1 MNFNG
6 WSFQNQPQQSTPLRC
21 VQQVEGE
28 LGIKTYPLRPG
39 ESVIAIDTTAEDIM
53 WIKVCNASGLPSI
66 KKIRFKI
73 EEDDSSNTE
82 YVSRKDFDELSKK
95 LDKLLEERNVKSE
108 PTTAIVK
115 SDAAANTNPNN
126 KSSNFNGRPKN
137 AAG

>member
-6 WSFQNQPQQSTPLRC
+6 WNFQSTQPQQSVPLRS

-53 WIKVCNASGLPSI
+53 WMKVCDASGLPTI

-73 EEDDSSNTE
+73 EENTGSE
-82 YVSRKDFDELSKK
+82 TDYVSRKDFDELSKK
-95 LDKLLEERNVKSE
+95 LDKLLEDRNGKSE
-108 PTTAIVK
+108 STTATVK
-115 SDAAANTNPNN
+115 QEQSNGNN
-126 KSSNFNGRPKN
+126 SKSSNFNGGSKN
-137 AAG
+137 ASH